1 MRQPFWTDEAW
12 VAVTTRFPLTQLP
25 HVTSSTPIGWSVLI
39 RLIPFGGN
47 NLRLVPLA
55 FSAGTV
61 ASAYWFG
68 RRLGWAEMRISVG
81 AGIIA
86 AIAALLVPAMLVRS
100 DLKQYTADAC
110 LALVVMALTSRVER
124 DWGRKPLAALGGAV
138 VGGMLFSHTTAFV
151 GVAAFA
157 SLTMIQLVRRAW
169 RPLLESVAVGAI
181 TAIGMLGVYSAFDAR
196 AVIPGLTQYWA
207 GYYVPVHQGIRAS
220 LHFLRIHIE
229 QQEASL
235 GLGPAW
241 VIVVLVIA
249 GLVTL
254 LRLGRPATALTVVVL
269 WVEMVVLAA
278 ARKYPFLDQRTSTFV
293 FVVTIVVA
301 AVGVVGICT
310 LVMRWVTPLGAAAL
324 AATLVVTFTIHV
336 EPEVRVQAIP
346 VEDVQS
352 PVDYIVAHRAS
363 QDVVLVNA
371 IGNFAFAYY
380 WPFGHPSATDST
392 LVLQRYLA
400 VFPDQRQLV
409 IARGRSLE
417 AVADAVGAA
426 ETVASQHPQARIWV
440 IRSHLSSAEAG
451 AWQVILA
458 ARGLTLEPIG
468 PSGLTMLQPG

>member
-1 MRQPFWTDEAW
+1 M
-12 VAVTTRFPLTQLP
+12 
-25 HVTSSTPIGWSVLI
+25 
-39 RLIPFGGN
+39 
-47 NLRLVPLA
+47 
-55 FSAGTV
+55 
-61 ASAYWFG
+61 
-68 RRLGWAEMRISVG
+68 
-81 AGIIA
+81 
-86 AIAALLVPAMLVRS
+86 
-100 DLKQYTADAC
+100 
-110 LALVVMALTSRVER
+110 
-124 DWGRKPLAALGGAV
+124 
-138 VGGMLFSHTTAFV
+138 
-151 GVAAFA
+151 
-157 SLTMIQLVRRAW
+157 
-169 RPLLESVAVGAI
+169 
-181 TAIGMLGVYSAFDAR
+181 
-196 AVIPGLTQYWA
+196 
-207 GYYVPVHQGIRAS
+207 
-220 LHFLRIHIE
+220 
-229 QQEASL
+229 
-235 GLGPAW
+235 
-241 VIVVLVIA
+241 
-249 GLVTL
+249 
-254 LRLGRPATALTVVVL
+254 
-269 WVEMVVLAA
+269 
-278 ARKYPFLDQRTSTFV
+278 
-293 FVVTIVVA
+293 
-301 AVGVVGICT
+301 
-310 LVMRWVTPLGAAAL
+310 
-324 AATLVVTFTIHV
+324 TFTIHV